1 MVVPSLAIGGAVG
14 VLLSGGYV
22 WWEVGRFATP
32 QVAVTRF
39 EERKLLAAYTVG
51 LFAGVPLSVAFLL
64 FSLAI
69 ANGALLG
76 GAVFLVGLAGGSE
89 LAQYLV
95 LRTGYWKGVA
105 GPFYALALRAGI
117 GGILALTVVT
127 TYLGGSPLELAAAPA
142 TAVAALAVVA
152 LPVTAGLLTL
162 APPRRTARPGFRPIS
177 GILFGVVGF
186 FLLGLGGLAGSSGAL
201 LGGVVALA
209 GSALVYRRLRGMLDD
224 IPPPGGAPPPPK
236 EAGPLAYG
244 RTEAPLSGTPRR
256 PR

>member
-51 LFAGVPLSVAFLL
+51 LFAGVPLAVAFLL

-76 GAVFLVGLAGGSE
+76 GALFLLALAGGSE

-95 LRTGYWKGVA
+95 LRTGYWKGLA

-127 TYLGGSPLELAAAPA
+127 NYLGGSSIDLSAAPA
-142 TAVAALAVVA
+142 TALAALAVVA

-162 APPRRTARPGFRPIS
+162 APPRRAGRLGFRPVS
-177 GILFGVVGF
+177 GILFGIVGF
-186 FLLGLGGLAGSSGAL
+186 FLLGLGGLAGNAGAI
-201 LGGVVALA
+201 LGGAVALA
-209 GSALVYRRLRGMLDD
+209 GSATVYRRLRSMLDD
-224 IPPPGGAPPPPK
+224 IPPPGGAPPSR
-236 EAGPLAYG
+236 EEVGPRAYG
-244 RTEAPLSGTPRR
+244 RTEPAPSGTPLR